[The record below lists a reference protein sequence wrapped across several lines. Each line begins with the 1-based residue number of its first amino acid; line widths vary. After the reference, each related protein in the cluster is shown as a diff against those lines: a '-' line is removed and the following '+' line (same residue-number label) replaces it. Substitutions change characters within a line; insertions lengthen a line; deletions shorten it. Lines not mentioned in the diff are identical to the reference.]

1 MSNVACRL
9 FKEQIELINNLPEQ
23 ERPHV
28 LYAAV
33 MNAFNQFDNQFENQF
48 DNQFDN
54 QFENAYIS
62 VSVSDIGKSII
73 NLLSKNIVVKE
84 FSTNYG
90 GRRPNAGKKP
100 QKTAENF
107 LDTSIDTSNGTTK
120 SKVSKVSKLSKVDIA
135 TPTTPIS
142 NNNNINNNNINNNNI
157 NNINNNNINN
167 NNNNIN
173 NNINNINNNNNIN
186 NINNTGID
194 NKGGVGGKEGREY
207 TPEEKEAN
215 KEKAQ
220 QIIQQIA
227 QVATRQ
233 PDQVSITYNNVIV
246 HGLLGKFLKDNFG
259 EDTVTR
265 ARDWMIDHVAGQNW
279 NADKI
284 IKLMC
289 RWTGKTPFLEINK
302 WADFCEKHKKQNKNQ
317 NNS

>member
-48 DNQFDN
+48 DNQF
-54 QFENAYIS
+54 ENASVS

-100 QKTAENF
+100 QKTAKNI

-120 SKVSKVSKLSKVDIA
+120 RKISKVSNVSKVSKVNNVDIA

-142 NNNNINNNNINNNNI
+142 INNNNNNNNINNNNINN
-157 NNINNNNINN
+157 
-167 NNNNIN
+167 
-173 NNINNINNNNNIN
+173 N

-194 NKGGVGGKEGREY
+194 NKGGVGGKEEREY

-215 KEKAQ
+215 KEKAH

>member
-1 MSNVACRL
+1 MGE
-9 FKEQIELINNLPEQ
+9 KEE
-23 ERPHV
+23 
-28 LYAAV
+28 
-33 MNAFNQFDNQFENQF
+33 
-48 DNQFDN
+48 
-54 QFENAYIS
+54 
-62 VSVSDIGKSII
+62 
-73 NLLSKNIVVKE
+73 
-84 FSTNYG
+84 
-90 GRRPNAGKKP
+90 
-100 QKTAENF
+100 
-107 LDTSIDTSNGTTK
+107 
-120 SKVSKVSKLSKVDIA
+120 
-135 TPTTPIS
+135 
-142 NNNNINNNNINNNNI
+142 
-157 NNINNNNINN
+157 
-167 NNNNIN
+167 
-173 NNINNINNNNNIN
+173 
-186 NINNTGID
+186 
-194 NKGGVGGKEGREY
+194 REY

-215 KEKAQ
+215 KEKAR

>member
-1 MSNVACRL
+1 MKNIACRI
-9 FKEQIELINNLPEQ
+9 FKEQIDVILCLPEEEQ
-23 ERPHV
+23 GEAIITILKH
-28 LYAAV
+28 
-33 MNAFNQFDNQFENQF
+33 AFGIEHSTSKLSTQAQ
-48 DNQFDN
+48 
-54 QFENAYIS
+54 
-62 VSVSDIGKSII
+62 SIV
-73 NLLSKNIVVKE
+73 NLLKKTIVVKE

-107 LDTSIDTSNGTTK
+107 LDTSNGTIVDTSIDTSKVNNV
-120 SKVSKVSKLSKVDIA
+120 SNVSNVSKVNNVEIA
-135 TPTTPIS
+135 TPIS
-142 NNNNINNNNINNNNI
+142 NINN
-157 NNINNNNINN
+157 
-167 NNNNIN
+167 
-173 NNINNINNNNNIN
+173 N

-194 NKGGVGGKEGREY
+194 NKGGVGEKEGREY
-207 TPEEKEAN
+207 TPEEKAAN
-215 KEKAQ
+215 KEKAH

-227 QVATRQ
+227 QVAKRQ

-265 ARDWMIDHVAGQNW
+265 ARDWLIDHVAGQNW

>member
-33 MNAFNQFDNQFENQF
+33 MNAFNQFDNQF
-48 DNQFDN
+48 DNQN
-54 QFENAYIS
+54 ENAYIS

-120 SKVSKVSKLSKVDIA
+120 RKISKVSNVSKVSKVNNVDIA

-142 NNNNINNNNINNNNI
+142 NINNNINNNIF
-157 NNINNNNINN
+157 NNNNINN
-167 NNNNIN
+167 NNNNI
-173 NNINNINNNNNIN
+173 NNIN

-194 NKGGVGGKEGREY
+194 NKGGVGEKEEREY

-215 KEKAQ
+215 KEKAH

-246 HGLLGKFLKDNFG
+246 HGLLGKFLKDSFG

-279 NADKI
+279 NTDKI

>member
-33 MNAFNQFDNQFENQF
+33 MNAFNQFENQFENQF

-54 QFENAYIS
+54 QNENAYIS

-120 SKVSKVSKLSKVDIA
+120 RKISKVSNVSKVSKVNNVDIA

-142 NNNNINNNNINNNNI
+142 I
-157 NNINNNNINN
+157 NNINN
-167 NNNNIN
+167 
-173 NNINNINNNNNIN
+173 N

-194 NKGGVGGKEGREY
+194 NKGGVGEKEEREY
-207 TPEEKEAN
+207 TPEEKAAN
-215 KEKAQ
+215 KEKAH

>member
-1 MSNVACRL
+1 MKNIACRI
-9 FKEQIELINNLPEQ
+9 FKEQIDVILCLPEEEQ
-23 ERPHV
+23 GEAIITILKH
-28 LYAAV
+28 
-33 MNAFNQFDNQFENQF
+33 AFGIEHSTSKLSTQAQ
-48 DNQFDN
+48 
-54 QFENAYIS
+54 
-62 VSVSDIGKSII
+62 SIV
-73 NLLSKNIVVKE
+73 NLLKKTIVVKE

-107 LDTSIDTSNGTTK
+107 LDTSNGTTIK
-120 SKVSKVSKLSKVDIA
+120 EDI
-135 TPTTPIS
+135 
-142 NNNNINNNNINNNNI
+142 
-157 NNINNNNINN
+157 
-167 NNNNIN
+167 
-173 NNINNINNNNNIN
+173 NNIN

-194 NKGGVGGKEGREY
+194 NKGGVGEKEEREY
-207 TPEEKEAN
+207 TPEEKAAN
-215 KEKAQ
+215 KEKAH

-227 QVATRQ
+227 QVAKRQ

-246 HGLLGKFLKDNFG
+246 HGLLGMFLKQNFG

-265 ARDWMIDHVAGQNW
+265 ARDWLIDHVAGQNW

-289 RWTGKTPFLEINK
+289 RWTGKTPFVEINK

>member
-1 MSNVACRL
+1 MKNIACRI
-9 FKEQIELINNLPEQ
+9 FKEQIDVILCLPEEEQ
-23 ERPHV
+23 GEAIITILKH
-28 LYAAV
+28 
-33 MNAFNQFDNQFENQF
+33 AFGIEHSTSKLSTQAQ
-48 DNQFDN
+48 
-54 QFENAYIS
+54 
-62 VSVSDIGKSII
+62 SIV
-73 NLLSKNIVVKE
+73 NLLKKTIVVKE

-107 LDTSIDTSNGTTK
+107 LDTSNGTIVDTSIDTSNGTTK
-120 SKVSKVSKLSKVDIA
+120 RKISNVSNVSNVDIA
-135 TPTTPIS
+135 TPTTHTTPIS
-142 NNNNINNNNINNNNI
+142 INNINNNNI

-167 NNNNIN
+167 NN
-173 NNINNINNNNNIN
+173 
-186 NINNTGID
+186 INNTGID
-194 NKGGVGGKEGREY
+194 NKGGVGEKEEREY
-207 TPEEKEAN
+207 TPEEKAAN
-215 KEKAQ
+215 KEKAH

-227 QVATRQ
+227 QVAKRQ

-259 EDTVTR
+259 EETVTR
-265 ARDWMIDHVAGQNW
+265 ARDWLIDHVAGQNW

-289 RWTGKTPFLEINK
+289 RWTGKTPFVEINK

>member
-1 MSNVACRL
+1 MKNIACRI
-9 FKEQIELINNLPEQ
+9 FKEQIDVILCLPEEEQ
-23 ERPHV
+23 GEAIITILKH
-28 LYAAV
+28 
-33 MNAFNQFDNQFENQF
+33 AFGIEHSTSKLSTQAQ
-48 DNQFDN
+48 
-54 QFENAYIS
+54 
-62 VSVSDIGKSII
+62 SIV
-73 NLLSKNIVVKE
+73 NLLKKTIVVKE

-107 LDTSIDTSNGTTK
+107 LDTSNGTIVDTSIDMDYKRNV
-120 SKVSKVSKLSKVDIA
+120 SNVSNVSKVNNVDIA

-142 NNNNINNNNINNNNI
+142 ISKSISINNNNNI
-157 NNINNNNINN
+157 NNINNNINN
-167 NNNNIN
+167 
-173 NNINNINNNNNIN
+173 N

-194 NKGGVGGKEGREY
+194 NKGGVGEKEEREY
-207 TPEEKEAN
+207 TPEEKAAN

-227 QVATRQ
+227 QVAKRQ

-246 HGLLGKFLKDNFG
+246 HGLLGMFLKQNFG

-265 ARDWMIDHVAGQNW
+265 ARDWLIDHVPGQNW

-302 WADFCEKHKKQNKNQ
+302 WADFCEKYKKQNKNQ
-317 NNS
+317 NNC